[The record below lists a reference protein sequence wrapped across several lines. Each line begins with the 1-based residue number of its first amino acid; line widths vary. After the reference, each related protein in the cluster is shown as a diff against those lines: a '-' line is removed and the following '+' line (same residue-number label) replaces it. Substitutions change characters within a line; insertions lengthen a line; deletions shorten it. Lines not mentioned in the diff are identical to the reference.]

1 MMKKMF
7 LSCLLLVAVN
17 CCTLAQRVVRYV
29 GEAFAFR
36 DSVLDEVALWN
47 GEEAFERMRMKYRF
61 KKVDAGRLKHLYM
74 EREKEK
80 ILAYKVEFSARN
92 TVCLKDYVDSIYC
105 DSIYRYLI
113 PYNKISS
120 ENLTCALKFAKRIKL
135 DEAQY
140 EYLMSCA
147 LRIAHRLEK
156 APLTNVWNEEFDIL
170 EKSLTYKQ

>member
-80 ILAYKVEFSARN
+80 SWLIRSNSQHGILF
-92 TVCLKDYVDSIYC
+92 
-105 DSIYRYLI
+105 
-113 PYNKISS
+113 
-120 ENLTCALKFAKRIKL
+120 
-135 DEAQY
+135 
-140 EYLMSCA
+140 A
-147 LRIAHRLEK
+147 LRIMWTVFTVI
-156 APLTNVWNEEFDIL
+156 PFTDI
-170 EKSLTYKQ
+170 

>member
-1 MMKKMF
+1 M
-7 LSCLLLVAVN
+7 LLVAVN

-80 ILAYKVEFSARN
+80 VFYVKV
-92 TVCLKDYVDSIYC
+92 TDV
-105 DSIYRYLI
+105 
-113 PYNKISS
+113 NKIFP
-120 ENLTCALKFAKRIKL
+120 LDKFKRIPTTIEYAGDARIL
-135 DEAQY
+135 DELDFADKIIRRIGCRTIDVTQRAI
-140 EYLMSCA
+140 EDTA
-147 LRIAHRLEK
+147 LIIIKTLTKEK
-156 APLTNVWNEEFDIL
+156 KI
-170 EKSLTYKQ
+170 